1 MANIVTGNTEF
12 RKLRCLIVD
21 DEPVAIDGLIHYV
34 TKLDFLEVTQS
45 CFSAI
50 EAEKVLK
57 TKEID
62 LMFLDINMPYLSG
75 LDFLETLVNPPLTI
89 LTTAYSEY
97 ALEGYR
103 LNVVDYLLKPIG
115 FQRFFQAASKARE
128 VFKSRLLLENKED
141 ITESNLYVRQGDR
154 FNRILW
160 KDILYI
166 EGMQNYVRLHFNGK
180 SLIIHQ
186 TMTSLEQMLPDN
198 NFFRIHRS
206 YIVNVNRIDSVS
218 GNRVFIN
225 GKELPISTAK
235 RDDFYN
241 KVVYNKLISR

>member
-1 MANIVTGNTEF
+1 MANIITSNTEEK
-12 RKLRCLIVD
+12 KLQCLIVD

-34 TKLDFLEVTQS
+34 AKLDFLEVTQT

-50 EAEKVLK
+50 DAEEILK
-57 TKEID
+57 TTEID

-75 LDFLETLVNPPLTI
+75 LDFLETIKEPPLTI

-115 FQRFFQAASKARE
+115 FQRFYQAVSKARR
-128 VFKSRLLLENKED
+128 VFESRLLDNKED
-141 ITESNLYVRQGDR
+141 TISSNLYVRQGDR

-166 EGMQNYVRLHFNGK
+166 EGMQNYVRLHFSDK
-180 SLIIHQ
+180 SLIVHQ
-186 TMTSLEQMLPDN
+186 TMTSLEKMLPCSM
-198 NFFRIHRS
+198 FLRIHRS
-206 YIVNVNRIDSVS
+206 YIINLNCIDSVS

-225 GKELPISTAK
+225 KKELPISISK
-235 RDDFYN
+235 RDDFYSRI
-241 KVVYNKLISR
+241 VYNNLISK

>member
-1 MANIVTGNTEF
+1 MITNNIEEK
-12 RKLRCLIVD
+12 KLKCLIVD
-21 DEPVAIDGLIHYV
+21 DEPIAIDGLMHYV
-34 TKLDFLEVTQS
+34 AKLDFLEVVQT

-50 EAEKVLK
+50 EAEKILK
-57 TKEID
+57 TTEID

-75 LDFLETLVNPPLTI
+75 LDFLETIKEPPLTI

-128 VFKSRLLLENKED
+128 VFKSRLLLEHKED
-141 ITESNLYVRQGDR
+141 SVESSLYIRQQGNS

-166 EGMQNYVRLHFNGK
+166 EGMQNYVRLHFNDK
-180 SLIIHQ
+180 SITIHQ
-186 TMTSLEQMLPDN
+186 TMTSLEQILPCN
-198 NFFRIHRS
+198 TFLRIHRS
-206 YIVNVNRIDSVS
+206 YIVNVNCIDSVS
-218 GNRVFIN
+218 GNRVFIKT
-225 GKELPISTAK
+225 KELPISTAK
-235 RDDFYN
+235 RDEFYN
-241 KVVYNKLISR
+241 NIVYNNLISK